1 MEARESANKYRATT
15 NGTERTVSYAGGR
28 EKTDQK
34 EKKQTFPG
42 DIFPSP
48 SSPPYDV
55 IPRTAE
61 S

>member
-1 MEARESANKYRATT
+1 MGQRELYPTQVGERRWIRKRRNKPSL
-15 NGTERTVSYAGGR
+15 V
-28 EKTDQK
+28 
-34 EKKQTFPG
+34 
-42 DIFPSP
+42 IFSPPP